1 MTVPH
6 MPPNET
12 VPFPG
17 LEALDLPKFVRYE
30 RGKVRDIIAGGDK
43 LIITASDRVSA
54 FDRVLDLV
62 PAKGEIL
69 SRLSSFWFAHTQHI
83 IENHMLREVTG
94 RTVLVSRCEPL
105 PVEVVIRGYLTG
117 SAWRDYSAGKPVSG
131 VRLPDGLRRN
141 ERLPE
146 PILTPS
152 TKAQLGEHDRP
163 IAREELLDRELVP
176 ESVWRRVEE
185 AAHELFRYGSAYAV
199 ERGLILVDT
208 KYEFGM
214 LDGKLILIDELHTP
228 DSSRFWEA
236 DNYEE
241 LLEEGAQPQML
252 DKEYLRLWL
261 MEHGFQGEGEAP
273 PIPPDVIGELGN
285 RYRRV
290 FKRLTGEDF
299 APKHTS
305 SEAERAAI
313 LSLLN
318 EEAETTS

>member
-1 MTVPH
+1 
-6 MPPNET
+6 MPPNDP

-17 LEALDLPKFVRYE
+17 LEALDLPRFVRYE
-30 RGKVRDIIAGGDK
+30 RGKVRDLIAVGDT
-43 LIITASDRVSA
+43 LIITSSDRVSA

-69 SRLSSFWFAHTQHI
+69 SRLSSFWFASTQHI
-83 IENHMLREVTG
+83 IENHILRELTG
-94 RTVLVSRCEPL
+94 RTVLVRRCEPL

-117 SAWRDYSAGKPVSG
+117 SAWRDYRAGRPVSG

-152 TKAQLGEHDRP
+152 TKEQFGKHDRP
-163 IAREELLDRELVP
+163 IAREELIERGLVS

-185 AAHELFRYGSAYAV
+185 AAHQLFQYGSAYAAD
-199 ERGLILVDT
+199 RGLILVDT

-214 LDGKLILIDELHTP
+214 LDGALVLIDELHTP
-228 DSSRFWEA
+228 DSSRFWEV
-236 DNYEE
+236 DSYEA
-241 LLEEGAQPQML
+241 LLEKGAQPQML

-261 MEHGFQGEGEAP
+261 MERGFHGEGSAP
-273 PIPPDVIGELGN
+273 PIPPEVIGELGN
-285 RYRRV
+285 RYQSL
-290 FKRLTGEDF
+290 FNRLTGENF
-299 APKHTS
+299 SPKHTS

-313 LSLLN
+313 LSLLS
-318 EEAETTS
+318 EEGETTS